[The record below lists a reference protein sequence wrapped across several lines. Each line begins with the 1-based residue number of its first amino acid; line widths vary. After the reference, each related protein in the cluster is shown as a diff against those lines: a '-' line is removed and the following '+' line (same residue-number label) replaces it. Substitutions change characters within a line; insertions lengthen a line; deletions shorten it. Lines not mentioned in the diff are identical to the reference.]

1 MKSNKK
7 QANRTALIT
16 GAARRIGAAIARAL
30 HQAGFDVALHC
41 HQNWQAAQVLADE
54 CNAQRSDSAKV
65 FIQDLRAEEAGSA
78 LIQDVIA
85 WSHDLDV
92 LVNNASG
99 FIKDEALC
107 NYRTQQELYTLNV
120 LAPWALS
127 LAAAPY
133 LTTRSGVII
142 NMTDIHANRALKG
155 YTGYCQ
161 TKAALSL
168 QTKAL
173 ARSLAPAVRVNA
185 VAPGAIA
192 WPEAANAL
200 SDAAKKVIL
209 EKTLLKRHGD
219 PNAIAHAV
227 LALIENPFITG
238 QTLAVD
244 GGRSV

>member
-7 QANRTALIT
+7 QAKRTALIT
-16 GAARRIGAAIARAL
+16 GAARRIGAALARTL
-30 HQAGFDVALHC
+30 HQAGFDIALHC
-41 HQNWQAAQVLADE
+41 HQNRQAAEDLALQY
-54 CNAQRSDSAKV
+54 NALRPDSARV
-65 FIQDLRAEEAGSA
+65 FVQDLHTEEAAAA
-78 LIQDVIA
+78 LIQAVIA
-85 WSHDLDV
+85 WSADLDV

-99 FIKDEALC
+99 FIRDEARC
-107 NYRTQQELYTLNV
+107 NYRVQQELYTLNV

-133 LTTRSGVII
+133 LAKRNGVII
-142 NMTDIHANRALKG
+142 NMTDIHAKRSLKG

-173 ARSLAPAVRVNA
+173 ARSLAPSIRVNA

-200 SDAAKKVIL
+200 SNAQKHAIL
-209 EKTLLKRHGD
+209 GKTPLKRHGD
-219 PNAIAHAV
+219 PEAIAHAV
-227 LALIENPFITG
+227 LTLIENPFITG
-238 QTLAVD
+238 QILAVD
-244 GGRSV
+244 GGRSL